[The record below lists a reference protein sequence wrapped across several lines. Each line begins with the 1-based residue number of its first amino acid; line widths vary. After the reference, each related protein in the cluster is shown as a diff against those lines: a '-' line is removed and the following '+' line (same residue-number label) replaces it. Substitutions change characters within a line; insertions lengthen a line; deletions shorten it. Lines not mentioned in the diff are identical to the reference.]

1 MLVDDT
7 VRRITDIWQRG
18 QLTAQDLPGLAR
30 LAEAAGTLS
39 SDPGLCR
46 PTPFP
51 EVRRGS

>member
-1 MLVDDT
+1 MIKVQLLVDDT

-30 LAEAAGTLS
+30 LAEAAGDLY
-39 SDPGLCR
+39 R

-51 EVRRGS
+51 EVRR